1 MNDLTFSERVVP
13 AHVMH
18 AGDTERDSPDLLE
31 YWRSV
36 SRHKW
41 SILALACLVAVL
53 SGLVALS
60 MRPTYR
66 STATLLIELGRAKVV
81 SIEEVYSGVGAN
93 REYFQTQVEILKSR
107 ELARKVIQKLGLT
120 THPDYDPR
128 QSESAT
134 RKTWLPND
142 LFSTKPPMD
151 EEGVLKLVQIR
162 FAQEL
167 LVMPVRNSQLVQ
179 VSFTAHD
186 RELAAKVPNT
196 LAELY
201 VESDLEAKV
210 AMTQKASAW
219 LTERMGDLRKKLEA
233 SERSLQDYRE
243 RERIVDAKGVAL
255 SGASKGLEEA
265 MSTLISARTKRA
277 EAESIFNQV
286 QAIRQG
292 KSNTSYDAIPAVLR
306 HPLVQKLREQEAD
319 AERKLSDASKRYGA
333 EHPKMIQATAE
344 AASAR
349 EASRRQIESIVSGIS
364 REFEV
369 ARANEQAVERALGQ
383 SKAEIQSLNR
393 KEFQLGVLER
403 EAQQNRQLY
412 DMFLS
417 RFKETNISGDLQST
431 AARVIDPAAVQTY
444 PHAPR
449 KTQIVAIA
457 GTLALVLGVMLALL
471 LERLNNTLN
480 STHDVEQRLKL
491 PVLGYLQKV
500 KGFGKRGF
508 KSELAF
514 FNDSQSVFA
523 ESIRTI
529 RTSVLMTA
537 LDSPHKVLVITSSVP
552 EEGKTTVSFNLAC
565 ALAQVK
571 KVLLIDAD
579 LRRPKIGKLLGRES
593 GAPGLS
599 SLVAGTAQPNQCI
612 FHDQRSGLHVMTSG
626 EVPPNPLEL
635 LSSRRFRDVIEKLK
649 EAFDIIVIDSAP
661 LQLVSDSLVLSQ
673 VANSIIYV
681 VKADSTP
688 YQLAQNGIKRL
699 KQVNAPLTGVVLN
712 QLDLE
717 KAEKYYGEYAGYG
730 SYKGYRYGSGP
741 ETK

>member
-1 MNDLTFSERVVP
+1 MNDLTFSERVP
-13 AHVMH
+13 QTLI
-18 AGDTERDSPDLLE
+18 GQLDSGREPLDLLE
-31 YWRSV
+31 YWRSIT
-36 SRHKW
+36 RHKW
-41 SILALACLVAVL
+41 SILALTLLVAVL
-53 SGLVALS
+53 AALVAFA
-60 MRPTYR
+60 MRPVYR
-66 STATLLIELGRAKVV
+66 STATLLLEQGRAKVV
-81 SIEEVYSGVGAN
+81 SIEEVYNNYGGN

-107 ELARKVIQKLGLT
+107 ELARKVVQKLNLT
-120 THPDYDPR
+120 KHPDFDPR
-128 QSESAT
+128 QAEGAN
-134 RKTWLPND
+134 RKTWLPVD
-142 LFSTKPPMD
+142 LFESKVPQD
-151 EEGVLKLVQIR
+151 EEEILKQVQ
-162 FAQEL
+162 AQ
-167 LVMPVRNSQLVQ
+167 VMASLQVVPVRNSLLVQ
-179 VSFTAHD
+179 ISFTAFD
-186 RELAAKVPNT
+186 KELAAKVPNV

-201 VESDLEAKV
+201 VENDMEAKV
-210 AMTQKASAW
+210 QMTQKASAW

-233 SERSLQDYRE
+233 SERNLQDYRE

-265 MSTLISARTKRA
+265 MSSLVAARAKRA
-277 EAESIFNQV
+277 EAESLFNQV
-286 QAIRQG
+286 QANRQG
-292 KSNTSYDAIPAVLR
+292 RGNLSLDSLPAVLR
-306 HPLVQKLREQEAD
+306 HPLVQKLREQEAE
-319 AERKLSDASKRYGA
+319 AERRLSDASKRYGA

-344 AASAR
+344 ANTAR
-349 EASRRQIESIVSGIS
+349 EATRRQVESVVAGIS
-364 REFEV
+364 REYEV
-369 ARANEQAVERALGQ
+369 ARANEQAIERALGQ
-383 SKAEIQSLNR
+383 SKAEIQNLNR

-403 EAQQNRQLY
+403 EATQNRQLY

-417 RFKETNISGDLQST
+417 RFKETNVSGELQST
-431 AARVIDPAAVQTY
+431 IARVIDPAAVQSIPY
-444 PHAPR
+444 APKKAR
-449 KTQIVAIA
+449 IVALA
-457 GTLALVLGVMLALL
+457 GALALLFGLVLALL

-480 STHDVEQRLKL
+480 STADVERRLKL

-500 KGFGKRGF
+500 KGFMKKGF

-579 LRRPKIGKLLGRES
+579 LRRPKIGKLLSRES

-599 SLVAGTAQPNQCI
+599 NLVAGTAQASQCI
-612 FHDQRSGLHVMTSG
+612 FHDQRSGLHVMTAG

-635 LSSRRFRDVIEKLK
+635 LSSRRFHDVIEKLR

-661 LQLVSDSLVLSQ
+661 LQLVSDALVLSQ
-673 VANSIIYV
+673 LANSIIYV

-699 KQVNAPLTGVVLN
+699 RQVNAPLAGVVLN

-717 KAEKYYGEYAGYG
+717 KAEKYYGEYAAYG
-730 SYKGYRYGSGP
+730 SYKGYQYGSGP
-741 ETK
+741 QKK